1 LLPIYS
7 QVVKDEGDYHD
18 KRRLF
23 YSSIMNDNLID
34 SIIEKA
40 NVRYIKP
47 KVWQTSVKIF
57 LSICLKFHLMKD
69 CSSVNFEVYISVFI
83 CNNCWFFFLCVT
95 FCRLVWSW
103 LLFYHLTSIM
113 IWNIVLITLR
123 SAKYQQVCHGVV

>member
-83 CNNCWFFFLCVT
+83 CNNCWFLLLCDFLQVG
-95 FCRLVWSW
+95 LK
-103 LLFYHLTSIM
+103 LTSILPSDFYYDM
-113 IWNIVLITLR
+113 EYCVDYSTFRKIPTGMSW
-123 SAKYQQVCHGVV
+123 GVV